1 MYLFNMSRLIYLSL
15 IKKLITQIFF
25 QNENLKLKKIIKTE
39 KP

>member
-1 MYLFNMSRLIYLSL
+1 MSRLIYLSL

-25 QNENLKLKKIIKTE
+25 QNENLKPKKIIKTE

>member
-1 MYLFNMSRLIYLSL
+1 MSRLIILSL

-25 QNENLKLKKIIKTE
+25 QDENLKLKKIIKTE